1 MQKNCSHLRNT
12 LQGFTLIEMLIVI
25 VIIGLLAFMAVSS
38 FGSAQKAAR
47 LDIAVDTI
55 MSVIKEQQG
64 KARAGR
70 QVSGVPG
77 GKNLCYG
84 VVFQKS
90 FPSVQTVTVP
100 YVAVSPNSAH
110 ADYCDVA
117 DLTVKPVLTP
127 AAVSADIVFQKILQG
142 GSDVTSSGLVLV
154 FKPPFGA
161 ILQSD
166 SVDHIQPDAV
176 VNQSAVQI
184 FLNQGG
190 SNSQDQR
197 VIQFDPLTGTVSR
210 VNSQSQPHLPSLP

>member
-1 MQKNCSHLRNT
+1 MKKKISNRGKE
-12 LQGFTLIEMLIVI
+12 GFTLIEMLIVI

-38 FGSAQKAAR
+38 FGSAQRAAR

-64 KARAGR
+64 KARTGR
-70 QVSGVPG
+70 QVSGVSG
-77 GKNLCYG
+77 GRNLCYG
-84 VVFQKS
+84 VVFQKN
-90 FPSVQTVTVP
+90 FPSVQTVAVP

-117 DLTVKPVLTP
+117 SLTFKPLLASV
-127 AAVSADIVFQKILQG
+127 AVSADIVFQKILQG
-142 GSDVTSSGLVLV
+142 GNDVTSSGLVLV

-166 SVDHIQPDAV
+166 AVDHIQPDAV

-190 SNSQDQR
+190 NSFQDQR

-210 VNSQSQPHLPSLP
+210 VNPQIQPDLPSSP